1 MPLPSLPLAPPL
13 SLLHTRNGSRP
24 LCTCSATRF
33 GARRGLAKED
43 ARGPEG
49 QGHQSTH
56 IPLIQH
62 SSKASS
68 SGGSSSSSSRK
79 TDCQVIS
86 LMSVCMKILLS
97 IKERECVC
105 ERECVS
111 VSVSVCVCVCV
122 RERER
127 EREKGAHKLPS
138 FPHKSPKEESQLSA
152 CVCGDGERGSWER
165 CACDAALCFQG
176 IRRHG
181 CMPCCVERVY
191 QRFQVCACVCLS
203 VCLSVCVCV
212 CLCVSVCLCVCV
224 SVCLPA

>member
-1 MPLPSLPLAPPL
+1 MTRPAPLTTTSSPQRLAAHGSKGFGCVFACVFMWEYVVVPLPSLPLAPPL

-122 RERER
+122 
-127 EREKGAHKLPS
+127 
-138 FPHKSPKEESQLSA
+138 
-152 CVCGDGERGSWER
+152 
-165 CACDAALCFQG
+165 
-176 IRRHG
+176 
-181 CMPCCVERVY
+181 
-191 QRFQVCACVCLS
+191 
-203 VCLSVCVCV
+203 
-212 CLCVSVCLCVCV
+212 
-224 SVCLPA
+224 